1 MSVARAWG
9 CPFTHLSWLWRLCGI
24 PFRVGIAQPIG
35 CNLEGERIAIDRS
48 GRIVCAQVP
57 RRRSIGQ
64 RPGDG
69 TDHPRPTQLS
79 NEGRRASGDGDGARG
94 FTLEDRPAVYCKV
107 FNVHHGNRGQARN
120 LHGEQG
126 SKSKMAV
133 SIWGYLRLP
142 TRCEGEAK
150 VIPLSDLSSAESMAC
165 NESATLHDAI
175 QYHPVHPYYLH
186 DNYAQPRN

>member
-1 MSVARAWG
+1 MDRVRHIALRIGSMLHPAQVSHCKNRHVKLTVGNCAIVGGQSVG
-9 CPFTHLSWLWRLCGI
+9 LPSHLSWQWRLCGI

-79 NEGRRASGDGDGARG
+79 NEGRRATGDGDGARG
-94 FTLEDRPAVYCKV
+94 FTLEDRQCTAKYSMYIM
-107 FNVHHGNRGQARN
+107 GTGARQ
-120 LHGEQG
+120 EICMG
-126 SKSKMAV
+126 SK
-133 SIWGYLRLP
+133 
-142 TRCEGEAK
+142 EAK
-150 VIPLSDLSSAESMAC
+150 ARWPFPSGGTYGYRQGVR
-165 NESATLHDAI
+165 
-175 QYHPVHPYYLH
+175 V
-186 DNYAQPRN
+186 RRK